1 MPGTNTSR
9 HRSQPKAV
17 GVRFG
22 RGRVYIS
29 LNDGREI
36 GLPLSHRDLRWLR
49 EASPKLRRDW
59 TLEPGGRTVYWPGLE
74 DGIEV
79 EHLLKPQRLR

>member
-9 HRSQPKAV
+9 DKSRPQAT
-17 GVRFG
+17 GVRFAHG
-22 RGRVYIS
+22 HVYIS
-29 LNDGREI
+29 LSDGREI

-49 EASPKLRRDW
+49 EASPKIRANW
-59 TLEPGGRTVYWPGLE
+59 TLEPGGRTVYWPTLQ